1 MQNIVV
7 LISGQGSNLGSIAQ
21 ACRRQHWPARVAAVI
36 GGRSAAAGLAL
47 AALEGIP
54 TQQLAHQDFS
64 SREAYE
70 AELAERIDAH
80 DPDWVV
86 LAGFMRILTPPFVAR
101 YLGRMVNIHPS
112 LLPAFPG
119 LATHRRA
126 LAAGV
131 KVHGATVHFVTPG
144 LDDGP
149 IIAQAAVPVQ
159 PGDDEAT
166 LAARVLAAE
175 HRLYPMVVRWL
186 VEGRSRLHSEQLEWL
201 PAGEPPADDPG
212 RSAAWPDDSQLLWCP

>member
-7 LISGQGSNLGSIAQ
+7 LISGRGSNLGSIAQ
-21 ACRRQHWPARVAAVI
+21 ACRQQHWPARIAAVI
-36 GGRSAAAGLAL
+36 GGRAAAQGLAL
-47 AALEGIP
+47 ASADGIA
-54 TQQLAHQDFS
+54 TQQLAHQDFG

-70 AELAERIDAH
+70 AELAGLIDAH

-86 LAGFMRILTPPFVAR
+86 LAGFMRVLTPPFVAR

-112 LLPAFPG
+112 LLPSFPG
-119 LATHRRA
+119 LDTHRRA

-131 KVHGATVHFVTPG
+131 KIHGATVHFVTPS

-149 IIAQAAVPVQ
+149 IIAQAAVPVR
-159 PGDDEAT
+159 PDDDETT
-166 LAARVLAAE
+166 LAARVLTAE

-186 VEGRSRLHSEQLEWL
+186 VEGRARLVGDQVQLL
-201 PAGEPPADDPG
+201 PSADGANPASGPADD
-212 RSAAWPDDSQLLWCP
+212 AQLIWCP

>member
-7 LISGQGSNLGSIAQ
+7 LISGRGSNLGAIAQ
-21 ACRRQHWPARVAAVI
+21 ACRQQHWPARIAAVI
-36 GGRSAAAGLAL
+36 GGRAAGQGLAL
-47 AALEGIP
+47 ASADGLA
-54 TQQLAHQDFS
+54 TQRLAHQDFA

-80 DPDWVV
+80 NPDWVV

-112 LLPAFPG
+112 LLPSFPG
-119 LATHRRA
+119 LETHRRA

-131 KVHGATVHFVTPG
+131 KIHGATVHFVTPG

-149 IIAQAAVPVQ
+149 IIAQAAVPVR
-159 PGDDEAT
+159 PDDDETT
-166 LAARVLAAE
+166 LAARVLTAE

-186 VEGRSRLHSEQLEWL
+186 VEGRARLLGNQVQWL
-201 PAGEPPADDPG
+201 PSADGASLASGPADD
-212 RSAAWPDDSQLLWCP
+212 AQLIWCP

>member
-7 LISGQGSNLGSIAQ
+7 LISGRGSNLGSIAQ
-21 ACRRQHWPARVAAVI
+21 ACRQQRWPARIAAVI
-36 GGRSAAAGLAL
+36 GGRAATPGLAL
-47 AALEGIP
+47 AAAEGIA
-54 TQQLAHQDFS
+54 TRQLAHQDFAA
-64 SREAYE
+64 REAYE
-70 AELAERIDAH
+70 AELAASIDAY

-101 YLGRMVNIHPS
+101 YLGKMVNIHPS
-112 LLPAFPG
+112 LLPSFPG

-131 KVHGATVHFVTPG
+131 RIHGATVHFVTPG

-149 IIAQAAVPVQ
+149 IIAQAAVPVHA
-159 PGDDEAT
+159 GDDETT

-186 VEGRSRLHSEQLEWL
+186 VEGRAQLRADRVEWL
-201 PAGEPPADDPG
+201 PPVAGGEGACRPTDD
-212 RSAAWPDDSQLLWCP
+212 AQLLWCP